1 MRQAWRDQ
9 ILGTTRDDYLEF
21 TKRLKEIT
29 DLSIAVVSSKAA
41 IQRAQSEGLGIELVS
56 LA

>member
-1 MRQAWRDQ
+1 MT
-9 ILGTTRDDYLEF
+9 ILSFDDYLEF